1 MPEYVSTSVSRSLKA
16 GLHLQTY
23 IQYSLIMSSLTV
35 KTVLTGAS
43 TLLAFRFS
51 EDISDCSNMEEELL
65 MV

>member
-1 MPEYVSTSVSRSLKA
+1 MPEYVLVSRSLKA

-35 KTVLTGAS
+35 KTVLAGAS
-43 TLLAFRFS
+43 TLLAFS